1 MQVGDIIKGVKGEAA
16 GIAYLVMQTLGTPG
30 LFGQAFLC
38 RRTDDSREAVVKT
51 LRAGRP
57 HADRERFFQEAD
69 TLERMADFEQR
80 AGKHYAVRLLDH
92 SAPDAIETFIVL
104 ERASGQ
110 NVLDDILG
118 QIADWR
124 HAPLDEQL
132 ALEIARH
139 FAQALRIA
147 HQAGICYDDMK
158 LDNLFWD
165 HERHDDPLRIIDWN
179 VTSSVAERGVAGDWA
194 RFGAR
199 LYELCTGE
207 RIGVNRDGT
216 ILGEW
221 PAGAGWQ
228 QLAEGIRD
236 LITQALGLRYS
247 DDTPLLRDL
256 KRECDQAWMA
266 WPELIERATIA
277 DGAGQTMDVLAPLA
291 RAERL
296 LQALPADDPNREPAL
311 AHCAELRQRATLR
324 RGVAS
329 TRALDYAIQ
338 SLARNEPKLAVE
350 RLQKAYA
357 ETGSR
362 DPRPRR
368 WLWVARFAAE
378 HAQRYRAVREDLE
391 AAVDALNHDNPQLA
405 HQRLNQVSQA
415 DPDLPIADWLLA
427 EADSLLA
434 AANGSAGNGVFKHEQ
449 LRAVIDQYPDLR
461 AMRDELQQRH
471 ESRQRRQAALLREQE
486 LWATAQRTHDEA
498 AQAEQSGQDEQAGLS
513 CARALAAVE
522 QILTNGCTPEV
533 EAAARVLQKQLTE
546 QRERLDQQTL
556 ARQLPERARSPDPHQ
571 RAEALRL
578 AEEQLP
584 NWAELPQLREQ
595 LRQIDADLTLVER
608 AQAADSAVTIEQML
622 AALDALERAGVKLD
636 RGGAELRLARKH
648 VTERRAA
655 QRNSQARARARE
667 AALAIDEARAQLSRS
682 KCEAAIRSLQALD
695 THGISAEARAEIERV
710 LKHANELSGLL
721 ERIDQQRAE
730 IERHSAT
737 NNPSHACRLAQRL
750 ARDNP
755 QLPRLAEEALDRERE
770 LWRWIAIGARELAA
784 TYRRLAL
791 KEATAQQLGQLDVE
805 AAQLTMQ
812 RQAADEPIA
821 LVAAQ
826 REPLRLAAD
835 SALADLAQARGEWQQ
850 ARTSILAELTHYLDQ
865 AKNAADQG
873 DDGTARRT
881 LIHIR
886 EAYLPADAREQGL
899 EPIAIRV
906 ERLAHE
912 LKLRRDRQLAQLH
925 QLEARLDDPATPLW
939 FEELTEPFKQGSAM
953 LDPEIQ
959 PVWEHVRDHA
969 YQLRQQ
975 LVRVSWKDQA
985 ANSERLERLEA
996 VLLALGQASTDSRQ
1010 QHESHA
1016 QQLREAIER
1025 GEQAARR
1032 QLMAIEAEHQQTTA
1046 LLETH
1051 RNILLGAFAA
1061 QFIFMLAFIVIIV
1074 RFS

>member
-1 MQVGDIIKGVKGEAA
+1 
-16 GIAYLVMQTLGTPG
+16 
-30 LFGQAFLC
+30 
-38 RRTDDSREAVVKT
+38 
-51 LRAGRP
+51 
-57 HADRERFFQEAD
+57 
-69 TLERMADFEQR
+69 
-80 AGKHYAVRLLDH
+80 
-92 SAPDAIETFIVL
+92 
-104 ERASGQ
+104 
-110 NVLDDILG
+110 
-118 QIADWR
+118 
-124 HAPLDEQL
+124 
-132 ALEIARH
+132 
-139 FAQALRIA
+139 
-147 HQAGICYDDMK
+147 AGICYDDMK

-165 HERHDDPLRIIDWN
+165 HERPDDPLRIIDWN

-199 LYELCTGE
+199 LYELCTGD

-221 PAGAGWQ
+221 PSGACWQ
-228 QLAEGIRD
+228 QLPEGTRD
-236 LITQALGLRYS
+236 LISQALGLRYN

-256 KRECDQAWMA
+256 KRECDQARMT
-266 WPELIERATIA
+266 WPELLERATIA
-277 DGAGQTMDVLAPLA
+277 DGTGQTLDVLAPLA

-296 LQALPADDPNREPAL
+296 LQALPTDDPSRDPAL

-378 HAQRYRAVREDLE
+378 HGQRYRAVREDLE

-405 HQRLNQVSQA
+405 HDRLTLVGQA

-427 EADSLLA
+427 EADSLLVV
-434 AANGSAGNGVFKHEQ
+434 ANGSNGNGAFKHEQ

-461 AMRDELQQRH
+461 AMRDEIQQRH
-471 ESRQRRQAALLREQE
+471 DSRQRRQAALVREQE
-486 LWATAQRTHDEA
+486 LWATAQRTLDEA
-498 AQAEQSGQDEQAGLS
+498 TQAEQSGHDEQALHS
-513 CARALAAVE
+513 CTRALAALD
-522 QILTNGCTPEV
+522 QILTDGCTPEIESAV
-533 EAAARVLQKQLTE
+533 RAMQQQLAE
-546 QRERLDQQTL
+546 QRERLERQTL
-556 ARQLPERARSPDPHQ
+556 ARQLPEHARSPDPRQ
-571 RAEALRL
+571 RVEALRL

-584 NWAELPQLREQ
+584 NWAELSQLREQ

-608 AQAADSAVTIEQML
+608 AQAADPAVAIEQAL
-622 AALDALERAGVKLD
+622 AALDALEATGVKLD
-636 RGGAELRLARKH
+636 RGGADLRLARKH

-655 QRNSQARARARE
+655 QRNSQTRARTRE
-667 AALAIDEARAQLSRS
+667 AALAIDEARAQLSRA
-682 KCEAAIRSLQALD
+682 KCEAAIRALKSLD
-695 THGISAEARAEIERV
+695 THDISAEARAEIDRV
-710 LKHANELSGLL
+710 LKHATDLSSVL
-721 ERIDQQRAE
+721 EQIDQLRAE

-737 NNPSHACRLAQRL
+737 NNFSYACRLAQRL

-770 LWRWIAIGARELAA
+770 LWRWIAISAHELAA
-784 TYRRLAL
+784 IYRRLSL
-791 KEATAQQLGQLDVE
+791 KEGTAQQLGQLDIE
-805 AAQLTMQ
+805 AAQITTQ

-826 REPLRLAAD
+826 REPLRLEAD
-835 SALADLAQARGEWQQ
+835 SALADLAQAREEWQETR
-850 ARTSILAELTHYLDQ
+850 ACSLAELTRYLDQ
-865 AKNAADQG
+865 AKGAADNG
-873 DDGTARRT
+873 DDGAARRT

-886 EAYLPADAREQGL
+886 EAYLPPDAREQGM
-899 EPIAIRV
+899 EPIVIRV

-912 LKLRRDRQLAQLH
+912 LKQRRDSHLAQLH
-925 QLEARLDDPATPLW
+925 QLEARLDDPATQLW

-959 PVWEHVRDHA
+959 SVWEHVRDHA
-969 YQLRQQ
+969 EQLRRQ
-975 LVRVSWKDQA
+975 LVRVSWKDQVA
-985 ANSERLERLEA
+985 SNERLDRLEA
-996 VLLALGQASTDSRQ
+996 MLVALEQAGAASGQQSEQ
-1010 QHESHA
+1010 HA
-1016 QQLREAIER
+1016 QMLREVIER
-1025 GEQAARR
+1025 GEHAARR
-1032 QLMAIEAEHQQTTA
+1032 QLMAVEAEHQQTTA
-1046 LLETH
+1046 LLKTH
-1051 RNILLGAFAA
+1051 RNFLLGAFAA